1 MAKFLHKIG
10 AFAFNHPW
18 QVIASWVVV
27 LGILGF
33 GAHLFMKPPTSAIS
47 IPGTEAQK
55 AIDRAKELFPKNGKG
70 TGRIVFQAKNGT
82 SLTDYKTSIQKL
94 VGDVATIDG
103 VSAAIDPFSNAA
115 FIDTSGTIGYATVQ
129 LLGEQGSVKET
140 TISAVEKKVAQTK
153 TNDLDIEIGGGLI
166 NNTPGEIIG
175 IGEVFGVIVALAV
188 LLMTLGSLVS
198 AGMPIVTALIA
209 VGVSTAGLFSLSQLI
224 SIGTT
229 TPVLG
234 VMLGL
239 AVGIDYSLFIINRY
253 RMLALEG
260 HNYRD
265 AAARAIATA
274 GNAVVFAALTV
285 VIALAALSIVNIPF
299 MTTMGL
305 AGAASIAVAA
315 LVAISVVPALLRL
328 AGDKVF
334 GKKQRSKVIDAQ
346 TRGVEG
352 QQSLSRDT
360 FWYRWGGRISKR
372 PVAALIGAIVVIAL
386 VAFPAKDLTLGLPTD
401 EFAATS
407 STERKAYDLITKG
420 FGVGYNGPLA
430 IVVEGLP
437 KVSQADA
444 EYVRAQAQAEF
455 NRQVATATSQQEA
468 YFNKQAAMAVTY
480 DQQVAL
486 QQEIIA
492 ANQKADALK
501 QAGQKQI
508 DQTVAEYAKFVQL
521 KNVSDRIA
529 ELDDVKLAAPVQVT
543 ADGTA
548 GIIQVVPKTAPTDS
562 DTIDLIN
569 TLRSSSTQ
577 KEVTKHNGATLAVT
591 GTTALQNDINKKL
604 AAALPEY
611 LAVVVGLSL
620 VLLIVAFR
628 SILVPLKATLGFLL
642 SVAAMFGA
650 VVAVFQWGW
659 FGLATAPGPIIS
671 FIPIISIGVLFGL
684 AMDYEFFLVSGMHE
698 SYVHTKNAREA
709 VIHGFG
715 AGGKVVA
722 AAGAIM
728 VSVFAGFISNHDSTI
743 QAIGFG
749 LAIGILVDA
758 FLVRMTIVPALMTL
772 LGRAAWWLPKWLDR
786 IVPHVSIEGEDD
798 KNAR

>member
-10 AFAFNHPW
+10 AFAFKYPW
-18 QVIASWVVV
+18 QIIVTWVLILGV
-27 LGILGF
+27 LGF
-33 GAHLFMKPPTSAIS
+33 CAHLFMKPPTSAIS

-70 TGRIVFQAKNGT
+70 SGHVVFEAKNG
-82 SLTDYKTSIQKL
+82 KKL
-94 VGDVATIDG
+94 VDFKPQIQETIRDIGKIEG
-103 VSAAIDPFSNAA
+103 VSAAIDPFSNDA
-115 FIDTSGTIGYATVQ
+115 FIDGTRTIGYASLQ
-129 LLGEQGSVKET
+129 LAGEQGSVKES
-140 TISAVEKKVAQTK
+140 TIHAVEKKVASAK
-153 TNDLDIEIGGGLI
+153 TNDLQIEIGGGLI

-175 IGEVFGVIVALAV
+175 VGEVFGVVIALVV

-198 AGMPIVTALIA
+198 AGMPILTAVLAI
-209 VGVSTAGLFSLSQLI
+209 GISTAALFSLSQVI

-253 RMLALEG
+253 RMLAREG
-260 HNYRD
+260 YSYAE
-265 AAARAIATA
+265 AAARSIATA

-299 MTTMGL
+299 MTTMGF
-305 AGAASIAVAA
+305 AGAGSIAVAA
-315 LVAISVVPALLRL
+315 LVAISFVPALLRL

-334 GKKQRSKVIDAQ
+334 AKKQRAKVAEAQ
-346 TRGVEG
+346 ERGV
-352 QQSLSRDT
+352 QDQSDVPQNTL
-360 FWYRWGGRISKR
+360 WYRWGSGITRR
-372 PVAALIGAIVVIAL
+372 PVAALVGAVVVIGI
-386 VAFPAKDLTLGLPTD
+386 VAFPAKDLALGLPTD
-401 EFAATS
+401 EFAASS

-420 FGVGYNGPLA
+420 FGVGYNGPL
-430 IVVEGLP
+430 IVVVEGLP
-437 KVSQADA
+437 KVTSADA
-444 EYVRAQAQAEF
+444 AYVRAQAQAEF
-455 NRQVATATSQQEA
+455 DRQVATATSQQEA
-468 YFNKQAAMAVTY
+468 YFRQQAELAVTY
-480 DQQVAL
+480 EQQTAL
-486 QQEIIA
+486 QQQIVA
-492 ANQKADALK
+492 AHQKAEALK

-508 DQTVAEYAKFVQL
+508 EQTVVDYAKFVQL
-521 KNVSDRIA
+521 KKVSDRIA
-529 ELDDVKLAAPVQVT
+529 ELDDVKLAAPAQVT

-548 GIIQVVPKTAPTDS
+548 GIIQLVPQTAPS
-562 DTIDLIN
+562 DDDTVRLIN
-569 TLRSSSTQ
+569 TLRSTSTQ
-577 KEVTKHNGATLAVT
+577 EEVTHRNGATLAVT
-591 GTTALQNDINKKL
+591 GATALQNDINKKL

-620 VLLIVAFR
+620 LLLIVAFR

-659 FGLATAPGPIIS
+659 FGLAAAPGPIIS

-698 SYVHTKNAREA
+698 SYLRTKNAREA
-709 VIHGFG
+709 VVHGFG

-758 FLVRMTIVPALMTL
+758 FLVRMTIVPAIMTL

-786 IVPHVSIEGEDD
+786 VLPHVSIEGEEE
-798 KNAR
+798 KRT

>member
-1 MAKFLHKIG
+1 MG
-10 AFAFNHPW
+10 AFAFKHPW
-18 QVIASWVVV
+18 QIIVTWVLI
-27 LGILGF
+27 LGVLGF

-70 TGRIVFQAKNGT
+70 SGHIVFEAKNGKK
-82 SLTDYKTSIQKL
+82 LADFKPQIQETIHQI
-94 VGDVATIDG
+94 GEIDG
-103 VSAAIDPFSNAA
+103 VSAAIDPFSNDA
-115 FIDTSGTIGYATVQ
+115 FIDGSGTIGYASLQ
-129 LLGEQGSVKET
+129 LAGEQGSVKES
-140 TISAVEKKVAQTK
+140 TIHAVEKKVANAKTK
-153 TNDLDIEIGGGLI
+153 DLQIEIGGGLI

-175 IGEVFGVIVALAV
+175 IGEVFGVVIALVV
-188 LLMTLGSLVS
+188 LLMTLGSLIS
-198 AGMPIVTALIA
+198 AGMPILTALLAI
-209 VGVSTAGLFSLSQLI
+209 GISTAGLFSLSQVV

-253 RMLALEG
+253 RMLVREG
-260 HNYRD
+260 HSYAE
-265 AAARAIATA
+265 AAARSIATA

-299 MTTMGL
+299 MTTMGF
-305 AGAASIAVAA
+305 AGAGSIAVAA
-315 LVAISVVPALLRL
+315 LVAITFVPALLRL

-334 GKKQRSKVIDAQ
+334 AKKLRANVSEAQ
-346 TRGVEG
+346 KRGV
-352 QQSLSRDT
+352 QSQMNVSQDT
-360 FWYRWGGRISKR
+360 VWYRWGRSITHR
-372 PVAALIGAIVVIAL
+372 PIVALVGAVLVIAI

-401 EFAATS
+401 EFAAPS
-407 STERKAYDLITKG
+407 STEHKAYDLITKG

-437 KVSQADA
+437 KVSPADA
-444 EYVRAQAQAEF
+444 DFVRTQAQAEF
-455 NRQVATATSQQEA
+455 DRQVARATSQQEA
-468 YFNKQAAMAVTY
+468 YFRQQAQAAVTY

-486 QQEIIA
+486 QQQIEA
-492 ANQKADALK
+492 ASQKAEVLK

-508 DQTVAEYAKFVQL
+508 EQTVAEYAKFVQL
-521 KNVSDRIA
+521 KKVSDQIA
-529 ELDDVKLAAPVQVT
+529 ELDNVKLAAPAQVT
-543 ADGTA
+543 PDGTA
-548 GIIQVVPKTAPTDS
+548 GIIQVVPRTAPSDV
-562 DTIDLIN
+562 DTIHLIN
-569 TLRSSSTQ
+569 ILRASSTQ
-577 KEVTKHNGATLAVT
+577 KDVTKNNGATLAVT
-591 GTTALQNDINKKL
+591 GATALQNDINKKL

-620 VLLIVAFR
+620 LLLIVAFR

-642 SVAAMFGA
+642 SVVAMFGA

-659 FGLATAPGPIIS
+659 FGLAAAPGPIIS

-709 VIHGFG
+709 VVHGFG

-772 LGRAAWWLPKWLDR
+772 LGKTAWWLPAWLDR
-786 IVPHVSIEGEDD
+786 ILPHVSIEGEDD